1 MALFKRGVKN
11 TPVIEQAPAPTAP
24 VVTPRPTPDG
34 KRIAF
39 PSEAAVDHWK
49 RRVAGAGLTVRG
61 VEYNGQATYLTLAGP
76 DAEGAKA
83 FLRGESVDREL
94 YYIVVETPDGAW
106 GLDIEG
112 LYLEQLRP
120 WQLDTGSAEYQVQA
134 GSFAGNPRS
143 AELAR
148 LGKVDNFLVWVGCG
162 RCAHR
167 WADGVRYQNRTL
179 TRCPS
184 CGAKNLVDSS
194 NVQVYLVDQQPK
206 PPSPLST
213 SPSGQA
219 AYSGSE
225 QQRAQIA
232 RRIAELVD
240 ANQVHYGELTGEQKA
255 QATDWRHLDAIIS
268 SGEPPPGW
276 IGRAVEL
283 RSIGH
288 QLNREGGIRL
298 MRETAAQAD
307 RLSRSHLVLGV
318 IDLFWDRIGDWQG

>member
-1 MALFKRGVKN
+1 MALFKRRVQN
-11 TPVIEQAPAPTAP
+11 TPVIEQALAPPAPL
-24 VVTPRPTPDG
+24 VTPRPTPDG
-34 KRIAF
+34 KGIAF
-39 PSEAAVDHWK
+39 PDNAAGDHWK
-49 RRVAGAGLTVRG
+49 RRVADAGLTVRG

-76 DAEGAKA
+76 DAERAKA

-120 WQLDTGSAEYQVQA
+120 WQLDTGSAEYQVPA

-143 AELAR
+143 VELAK

-194 NVQVYLVDQQPK
+194 NVEVYPVDQQPK
-206 PPSPLST
+206 PSSPLSA

-240 ANQVHYGELTGEQKA
+240 ATQVHYGELTGEQKA
-255 QATDWRHLDAIIS
+255 QATDWHQLDAIIS
-268 SGEPPPGW
+268 SGESPPGW
-276 IGRAVEL
+276 ISPPVEL

-307 RLSRSHLVLGV
+307 RLSTYHHVLGV